1 MNKYNEL
8 KVELEN
14 KVLTEKET
22 IRIIKR
28 ITGIS
33 VETLV
38 DADEII
44 FLEDVDGERI
54 SIEFEEINYNSDL
67 TLDKIKVLEVIK

>member
-22 IRIIKR
+22 IRIIKKLKSQII
-28 ITGIS
+28 ITI
-33 VETLV
+33 LV
-38 DADEII
+38 ME
-44 FLEDVDGERI
+44 
-54 SIEFEEINYNSDL
+54 
-67 TLDKIKVLEVIK
+67 K